1 MILIF
6 SSIYTLHQA
15 LPYDK
20 IFKEILASLIHY
32 LESTDA
38 VARALM
44 PHLSFFFFFLR
55 LIPTLLDLCQ
65 HNSIHAESASIH
77 NEPGWFGQN
86 RAVSAI
92 SDRIGRQLM
101 RPKQAEISL
110 ETCRNS
116 QNYDLRGLSC
126 LLLSLF
132 CESRHSN
139 VFFKN
144 ILIVKIYRKYK

>member
-20 IFKEILASLIHY
+20 IFKEILANLIHS

-44 PHLSFFFFFLR
+44 PCLSFFFLR
-55 LIPTLLDLCQ
+55 LTPTLLDLCQ
-65 HNSIHAESASIH
+65 RNSIHAESASIRS
-77 NEPGWFGQN
+77 ELGWFDQN

-92 SDRIGRQLM
+92 SNRIGRQLI

-110 ETCRNS
+110 ESCRNS
-116 QNYDLRGLSC
+116 QNYDLRGVSC